1 MFHQTMSMRNVIPYC
16 TFLFL
21 HKLNVLNKI
30 VMNCCNLKGGGTRL
44 IRKLEKPKK
53 KRGEKKKENRKFC
66 LTSQKL
72 WED

>member
-1 MFHQTMSMRNVIPYC
+1 MRRNVNIERLSVLAMYEYC

-30 VMNCCNLKGGGTRL
+30 VMNCCNLKGSRL

-53 KRGEKKKENRKFC
+53 KKRGKKRK
-66 LTSQKL
+66 
-72 WED
+72 

>member
-1 MFHQTMSMRNVIPYC
+1 MYEYC

-30 VMNCCNLKGGGTRL
+30 VMNCCNLKGGGARL
-44 IRKLEKPKK
+44 IRILEKPKK
-53 KRGEKKKENRKFC
+53 KKEGEKKENRKFC

>member
-1 MFHQTMSMRNVIPYC
+1 MYEYC

-30 VMNCCNLKGGGTRL
+30 VMNCCNLKGGGL
-44 IRKLEKPKK
+44 DLLENLRSQKK
-53 KRGEKKKENRKFC
+53 KEGKKKENRKFC

-72 WED
+72 WKD

>member
-1 MFHQTMSMRNVIPYC
+1 MYEYC

-30 VMNCCNLKGGGTRL
+30 VMNCCNLKGGGGL
-44 IRKLEKPKK
+44 DLLEYLRSQKK
-53 KRGEKKKENRKFC
+53 KKEGEKKENRKFC